1 MRSSVTQLRKPVLL
15 LTGGVILISALFFT
29 GERWNR
35 VSGVTTVNY
44 VQGKS
49 VGVKNL
55 TKKFQVIEFRTE
67 QEANG
72 QRVYL
77 KLKNGYDKNI
87 TAFAYSA
94 DRGFRRVDKW
104 AAERPEMRIIR
115 PGEIVSEE
123 IKLFSPSSIEKADIT
138 IRAVIFEDLSNDG
151 DKKEIEDVF
160 DNRQGLKEQM
170 KRWHPEVAKLIRKL
184 EKTVSKELKSAK
196 RDQDFV
202 NQVVVPEL
210 EQLGAF
216 AYSLSISPTSE
227 YQQELIAKNRKESL
241 SLKYALKTR
250 KADIISEVTQL
261 RETLNSE
268 GVFGLNNFW
277 SKLTELE
284 RKYNDRKT
292 RP

>member
-15 LTGGVILISALFFT
+15 LTGGVILIIALFFT
-29 GERWNR
+29 GEPWNR

-44 VQGKS
+44 VQGKP

-184 EKTVSKELKSAK
+184 EKTISKELKSAK
-196 RDQDFV
+196 RDQGFV